1 MRKTRSKKNSFNW
14 NKVQRFSIRKL
25 SFGVA
30 SCMIGAQFVLSGL
43 PNTVDAALIQTRE
56 QQEGHVTTL
65 YANTGDSPLEAGGSG
80 VYDKVN
86 VDKEIGIQ
94 VDWSQ
99 YSKTNPYVKVTY
111 KYNGGYGAEALNNYG
126 GGRPDFWFTTPKGAS
141 EPTSIT
147 LYNLNTGKSGR
158 EMTSWS
164 GEKPWV
170 SFTNSVGSRY
180 QNGTDASALNNG
192 DPSKWE
198 RYNDSTNESGRT
210 YRGDLNTMFWRRIGD
225 TIEGDQSEQ
234 GIYESFKNHTKSM
247 YSDWQKA
254 ADPTATIEATYKV
267 VDPTLKN
274 GTLTLEFGAGVKV
287 GHAASLVTHFK
298 TVTVEVPVLYQDSEL
313 FEVKVPERTG
323 VGNTEALTKNEKDDI
338 KDKIVK
344 ANENNTSSAIPGN
357 THNKFIDNLK
367 EGIDNIVI
375 GNDGTATITYLD
387 NSTDTIPGTSLV
399 YEKTDPN
406 ETKTDTKNEQYNYK
420 YNPYVVENINA
431 LTPDDLANAKANFY
445 AVNGMKYRL
454 NEDGEWEITSVS
466 DSEKSG
472 GFLGTN
478 LQINQRTGEGYILN
492 GNRPNGIR
500 IPKEHLFKQRT
511 GKAFDLN
518 EAIEKGKK
526 AIDNLNYL
534 SQKEKDELKIELAT
548 KTTQDDINTVVNKAI
563 AKNSENEAGIEAKKR
578 EIKDKINNAKYLT
591 KEQKDQFLEQVKNQK
606 ITDDPTDGS
615 SVSPLEYTKGLL
627 NQIGQQVDAKNL
639 EKAKE
644 QAKAKI
650 EKIKDDLTDPTA
662 DTYNNRIDDPNTNT
676 TSAVEAIV
684 TDAKNQKAQKDKA
697 KAQEEANTLKDEYK
711 KKIDQIPG
719 LTDDQR
725 TKYKEQ
731 IDNAKSKGQL
741 DNILK
746 DAEAAGTRAKA
757 IETINN
763 LSHLNDAQKAALVE
777 RVNDATDK
785 EEINDIVTEAQN
797 LDSKMHSLQQLVEK
811 AEEVKKTVQY
821 TNATGETKNNFDTAL
836 TNADAV
842 AKKSGTEAGSSEV
855 DKLIN
860 ELKKGIAELTG
871 TTVNTPVSKDALN
884 AEIAKEEEVKKSP
897 EYLKDTADKQKA
909 YNDALTYAK
918 KMQAKED
925 ATQGDV
931 NDALNKLQ
939 KARTELNGKVT
950 DFTLA
955 VASGTVEISKE
966 SIDANTLMN
975 DEDKNAVKAKLTVD
989 NASVKDTDKVEY
1001 GNITEKDGK
1010 KYVTVIVTR
1019 DGVSKEDK
1027 VEVVQKKEAFQVE
1040 LNDTEAVNISKEPVK
1055 GETLSEA
1062 DQAKVKAKIKD
1073 LKDDDIVSYSSIAEK
1088 DGKKVVTVT
1097 VTRGTSKAT
1106 VDVEVV
1112 HIKTAEEHAKKLK
1125 APENKV
1131 KVTDTNHLTVKEKEA
1146 VKKAVADANPGLTE
1160 DKIKVD
1166 DQGYVETP
1174 LGNLE
1179 PKDVITSALKK
1190 PTTPVNVNNPSKLTK
1205 EEKDKV
1211 VEEIVKNNPD
1221 LADKKDKINVDDQG
1235 NVETPKGNLP
1245 AGDVVVP
1252 ALKKPTTPVVVKNPD
1267 QLTNEEKEAVKDA
1280 IIAVNPDLAGKKDK
1294 INVDNQGNV
1303 ETPNGNLPKED
1314 VVTIVLNKPAAPVVV
1329 SNPNSLT
1336 DEEKDKVK
1344 DAVAKANPGLNKK
1357 DIEVDNQGNVK
1368 TPNGGLP
1375 AKDVITSNLNKPTAP
1390 VKVTDP
1396 SKLTKEEKDK
1406 VVEEIVK
1413 NNPDLAGKEDKIN
1426 VDDQGN
1432 VETPKGNLPAGDV
1445 VTPVLN
1451 VPTKPIVVGNPE
1463 SLTEKEKEAVK
1474 KAVADAN
1481 PGLTED
1487 KIKVD
1492 NQGNVVTPNG
1502 NIPAEYIV
1510 KASKGASVTR
1520 PDLPELSVQDALVA
1534 GVLTV
1539 KKGTVLTDDDI
1550 LKQLTLVGD
1559 VTANVKSKPSTDTVG
1574 DFTAEVEITLA
1585 DGSKKTVIVPVKVY
1599 EGERPEVNDLGK
1611 AKEDAK
1617 KQVEDA
1623 ANKKIEEINKRTDLS
1638 DPEKTA
1644 AIEKVNKAK
1653 NDANTQIENATSAG
1667 TAKAIG
1673 EETAKKITEFQPEHD
1688 SVKLVDPSKLD
1699 EEKAKAIAE
1708 IEQAA
1713 KNQTDSINNN
1723 KDLTPSQKEEAIK
1736 KIEELKAKAIED
1748 VRKADTV
1755 DKVKDIV
1762 KNVEAAIKQV
1772 NPQPIPTPQ
1781 PQPGGNTGGNS
1792 GNNTGNTSNQNAQA
1806 NSDALANARKAA
1818 ENILEEAARAKK
1830 AQLEEAGLSEAEKE
1844 ELFAKVE
1851 AEKQAALD
1859 EIAKAKD
1866 VEEVKQLVMKAV
1878 AKIKAIQPARNAQD
1892 NQDSQE
1898 AQNAQNAQDAQNH
1911 SNSNPS
1917 SLVAAN
1923 GRGQELPATGTGS
1936 EFVVFNAAAI
1946 SILTGLGLAIPS
1958 KKKETEE

>member
-1 MRKTRSKKNSFNW
+1 MW
-14 NKVQRFSIRKL
+14 NRLEKFSIRKF
-25 SFGVA
+25 SFGAA
-30 SCMIGAQFVLSGL
+30 SCLIGAQFVLSGL

-86 VDKEIGIQ
+86 VDKEIDIR

-111 KYNGGYGAEALNNYG
+111 KYNGGYGVAALNNYG

-147 LYNLNTGKSGR
+147 LYNLNTGNSGR

-180 QNGTDASALNNG
+180 QNSAAANALNDG
-192 DPSKWE
+192 DPTKWE
-198 RYNDSTNESGRT
+198 RYNDSTNETGRT
-210 YRGDLNTMFWRRIGD
+210 YRGDLNTMFWRRVGD

-274 GTLTLEFGAGVKV
+274 GALTLEFGAGVKV
-287 GHAASLVTHFK
+287 GHAGSLVTHFK

-323 VGNTEALTKNEKDDI
+323 VGNTEALTKTEKADI
-338 KDKIVK
+338 KKKILE

-367 EGIDNIVI
+367 EGTDNIVI

-420 YNPYVVENINA
+420 YNPYVVKNISA
-431 LTPDDLANAKANFY
+431 LTQDDVANAKTNFY
-445 AVNGMKYRL
+445 TVNGMTYRIDD
-454 NEDGEWEITSVS
+454 DGEWEITTVT
-466 DSEKSG
+466 DNEKSG
-472 GFLGTN
+472 GFVGTN
-478 LQINQRTGEGYILN
+478 LQIDQSTGVGALFSGE
-492 GNRPNGIR
+492 RPTGIR
-500 IPKEHLFKQRT
+500 IPREHLFKENT
-511 GKAFDLN
+511 GKPFNLAD
-518 EAIEKGKK
+518 AIEKGKK
-526 AIDNLNYL
+526 AIDNLDYL
-534 SQKEKDELKIELAT
+534 SPKEKAELKKELAL

-578 EIKDKINNAKYLT
+578 EIKDKINNSKYLT
-591 KEQKDQFLEQVKNQK
+591 DAEKKSFLDSVNKQK
-606 ITDDPTDGS
+606 IEDPAEGS
-615 SVSPLEYTKGLL
+615 ADTALEHTKKLL
-627 NQIGQQVDAKNL
+627 DQIGQQVDAKNL

-644 QAKAKI
+644 QAKAEI

-662 DTYNNRIDDPNTNT
+662 DTYNSRIEAADS

-684 TDAKNQKAQKDKA
+684 TEAKNQKAQKDKA
-697 KAQEEANTLKDEYK
+697 KAQEEADTLKDEYK

-725 TKYKEQ
+725 AKYKEQ

-757 IETINN
+757 IETIKN
-763 LSHLNDAQKAALVE
+763 LPHLNDAQKDVFKKQVE
-777 RVNDATDK
+777 DATDK
-785 EEINDIVTEAQN
+785 DEINDIVTEAQN
-797 LDSKMHSLQQLVEK
+797 LDSKMDSLQQLVEK
-811 AEEVKKTVQY
+811 AKEVKKTEQY
-821 TNATGETKNNFDTAL
+821 TNATGDTKTNFDTAL
-836 TNADAV
+836 TNADSV
-842 AKKSGTEAGSSEV
+842 AKKTGTEAGSSEV
-855 DKLIN
+855 DKLID
-860 ELKKGIAELTG
+860 ELKKGIAGLTG
-871 TTVNTPVSKDALN
+871 NTVNTPVSKDALN
-884 AEIAKEEEVKKSP
+884 AEIAKEKEVKNSP
-897 EYLKDTADKQKA
+897 AYLKDTDDKRKA
-909 YNDALTYAK
+909 YDDALSNAK

-925 ATQGDV
+925 ATQDDV

-939 KARTELNGKVT
+939 KARTELNGKAT
-950 DFTLA
+950 DFALA
-955 VASGTVEISKE
+955 VVSGSVEISKA
-966 SIDANTLMN
+966 SIDANTLQT

-989 NASVKDTDKVEY
+989 NESVKETDKVEY

-1027 VEVVQKKEAFQVE
+1027 VEVVHTK
-1040 LNDTEAVNISKEPVK
+1040 TE
-1055 GETLSEA
+1055 
-1062 DQAKVKAKIKD
+1062 
-1073 LKDDDIVSYSSIAEK
+1073 
-1088 DGKKVVTVT
+1088 
-1097 VTRGTSKAT
+1097 
-1106 VDVEVV
+1106 
-1112 HIKTAEEHAKKLK
+1112 EEHSKKLK

-1166 DQGYVETP
+1166 DQGYVKTP

-1179 PKDVITSALKK
+1179 PKDVITSAL
-1190 PTTPVNVNNPSKLTK
+1190 N
-1205 EEKDKV
+1205 
-1211 VEEIVKNNPD
+1211 
-1221 LADKKDKINVDDQG
+1221 
-1235 NVETPKGNLP
+1235 
-1245 AGDVVVP
+1245 
-1252 ALKKPTTPVVVKNPD
+1252 KPTTPVVVKNPD
-1267 QLTNEEKEAVKDA
+1267 QLTNEEKEAIKDA
-1280 IIAVNPDLAGKKDK
+1280 IIAVNPDLANKKDK
-1294 INVDNQGNV
+1294 IKVDNQGNV

-1314 VVTIVLNKPAAPVVV
+1314 VVTIVLNKPATPVVV
-1329 SNPNSLT
+1329 KNPNSLT

-1344 DAVAKANPGLNKK
+1344 DAVADANPGLDKR

-1463 SLTEKEKEAVK
+1463 SLTDKEKEDIK
-1474 KAVADAN
+1474 KAVIEAN
-1481 PGLTED
+1481 PGLD
-1487 KIKVD
+1487 KGDITFDDK
-1492 NQGNVVTPNG
+1492 NNNVITPRG
-1502 NIPAEYIV
+1502 NIPAEYIWKV
-1510 KASKGASVTR
+1510 SKGASVTR
-1520 PDLPELSVQDALVA
+1520 PDLPELSVQNALVA
-1534 GVLTV
+1534 GVVTVEKGQPLTDEEI
-1539 KKGTVLTDDDI
+1539 KKQLVLTEDMVVNSI
-1550 LKQLTLVGD
+1550 K
-1559 VTANVKSKPSTDTVG
+1559 KPSTTETG
-1574 DFTAEVEITLA
+1574 NKEAEVEITLA
-1585 DGSKKTVIVPVKVY
+1585 DGSKVTVKVPVVVV
-1599 EGERPEVNDLGK
+1599 ESLENANPGNNLAE
-1611 AKEDAK
+1611 AKEEAK
-1617 KQVEDA
+1617 KHVEEA
-1623 ANKKIEEINKRTDLS
+1623 ANAKNDEINKRTDLS
-1638 DPEKTA
+1638 DDEKKA
-1644 AIEKVNKAK
+1644 ATDKVNKAK
-1653 NDANTQIENATSAG
+1653 DDANTQIDNATSSG

-1673 EETAKKITEFQPEHD
+1673 DAAAENIQNFNPKPNNPAED
-1688 SVKLVDPSKLD
+1688 VKPVDTSELD

-1713 KNQTDSINNN
+1713 KDQINAINNN
-1723 KDLTPSQKEEAIK
+1723 KGLTSSQKAEAIK
-1736 KIEELKAKAIED
+1736 TIEELKAKAIED
-1748 VRKADTV
+1748 VRKGTTV
-1755 DKVKDIV
+1755 EEVEKIVEKVVGK
-1762 KNVEAAIKQV
+1762 IKAV
-1772 NPQPIPTPQ
+1772 NPQPY
-1781 PQPGGNTGGNS
+1781 S
-1792 GNNTGNTSNQNAQA
+1792 GYSYGDDIHSSSDAQA
-1806 NSDALANARKAA
+1806 NAEALANAKESAKNAIEKAA
-1818 ENILEEAARAKK
+1818 KDKQDEIKDAS
-1830 AQLEEAGLSEAEKE
+1830 LSDKEQAE
-1844 ELFAKVE
+1844 LLAKVE
-1851 AEKQAALD
+1851 AEKESALKAIENAKTVEDVKEAETIGLQAIASVTVPKKPVAPNAAAPQATSAPQATAGTMQDVTYQSPAGKQLPNTGSASSAAL
-1859 EIAKAKD
+1859 AS
-1866 VEEVKQLVMKAV
+1866 LG
-1878 AKIKAIQPARNAQD
+1878 
-1892 NQDSQE
+1892 
-1898 AQNAQNAQDAQNH
+1898 
-1911 SNSNPS
+1911 
-1917 SLVAAN
+1917 LVAATSGFALL
-1923 GRGQELPATGTGS
+1923 GRKARRR
-1936 EFVVFNAAAI
+1936 
-1946 SILTGLGLAIPS
+1946 
-1958 KKKETEE
+1958 K